1 MPTRSS
7 SLPSSSTHSV
17 SARADW
23 APFDLVIFDCDSTLA
38 GVEGID
44 ELARWVGREAEIAA
58 LTAQAMNGEL
68 PLEAVYSRRL
78 DLLRPTRDHLRRLGQ
93 LYRERMIPGVDQVV
107 AALMNL
113 GRIVFIVSG
122 GLAAGVQ
129 DFGEFLGLPP
139 ANIHAVEVELNQLA
153 GRWWETWKHPGG
165 RNFNEQY
172 LNHDGGPLTIGKGK
186 ADIIRSLRQSTRGRA
201 LLVGDGVSDLEASEA
216 VDAFVGFGGVVS
228 RERVRASADV
238 FVHPPYLA
246 PVLPLALARADVP
259 DDYGDL
265 MRRGCELIR
274 AGQVTFRNAR
284 AGADLLQRLA
294 AAA

>member
-1 MPTRSS
+1 MR
-7 SLPSSSTHSV
+7 PSTVQPHDPKTPLSH
-17 SARADW
+17 W
-23 APFDLVIFDCDSTLA
+23 APFDVVIFDCDSTLST
-38 GVEGID
+38 VEGID
-44 ELARWVGREAEIAA
+44 ELARWLGKDSEVAD
-58 LTAQAMNGEL
+58 LTHRAMDGDV

-78 DLLRPTRDHLRRLGQ
+78 ELLNPTRDQLRRLSQ
-93 LYRERMIPGVDQVV
+93 RYQETIIPD
-107 AALMNL
+107 AARVITALQQL
-113 GRIVFIVSG
+113 GREVFIVSG
-122 GLAAGVQ
+122 GLAEGVRE
-129 DFGEFLGLPP
+129 FGVGLGLPDDH
-139 ANIHAVEVELNQLA
+139 IHAVEIEYNQLA